1 MAHGIAVSVQ
11 DSGRFNNNEHGT
23 IGCAFGPCI
32 YSRERGGAG
41 CKLCDVV
48 AKLPQ
53 QRPANLKYPE
63 NHRKNAKVRK
73 S

>member
-11 DSGRFNNNEHGT
+11 DSGRFNNNERGT
-23 IGCAFGPCI
+23 IGCAFGPCVH
-32 YSRERGGAG
+32 SRERGGAG

-53 QRPANLKYPE
+53 QRPLAPT
-63 NHRKNAKVRK
+63 HRGTHRGTGKRRQ
-73 S
+73 